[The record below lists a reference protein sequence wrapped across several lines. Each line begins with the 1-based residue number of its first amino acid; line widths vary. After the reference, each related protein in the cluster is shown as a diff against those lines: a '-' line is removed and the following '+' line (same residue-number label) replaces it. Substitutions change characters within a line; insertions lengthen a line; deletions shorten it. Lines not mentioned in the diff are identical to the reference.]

1 MKKLKDKEKDKD
13 QVLFWIVTGMSGA
26 GKSQTINCFEDFGFF
41 CVDNIPVSLLPKMAE
56 LCSQSGRPLQ
66 RVALGI
72 DIREGGFLRDFLA
85 TVEELKEQGV
95 DCKIVFLD
103 ADDRTLLRRF
113 SETRRRHP
121 LGTSVQQGI
130 KSERKT
136 LVKIKELADKIIDT
150 TNLNLSELK
159 QRILELLD
167 ARNTHGDMQVSVV
180 SFGYKYGS
188 PVDADLVWDVRFMP
202 NPNYMQSMRHKT
214 GRDAA
219 VKRFV
224 LATPQ
229 AKRFGKMFFDLVNES
244 MPHYVKEGK
253 SYLTIAIGC
262 TGGHHRS
269 VVMAEA
275 LADFLEKRK
284 FKVRGHHRDID
295 R

>member
-1 MKKLKDKEKDKD
+1 MIKKDP
-13 QVLFWIVTGMSGA
+13 VLFWIVTGMSGA

-41 CVDNIPVSLLPKMAE
+41 CVDNIPLALLPKMAE

-72 DIREGGFLRDFLA
+72 DIREGEFLRSFMA
-85 TVEELKEQGV
+85 TVQELKRQGV
-95 DCKIVFLD
+95 RCKIVFMD

-121 LGTSVQQGI
+121 LGTSVQAGI
-130 KSERKT
+130 KLERKQ
-136 LVKIKELADKIIDT
+136 LLKIKEFADKIIDS
-150 TNLNLSELK
+150 TNFTLSELK
-159 QRILELLD
+159 QRIGELLD
-167 ARNTHGDMQVSVV
+167 ARNTRSDMQLSVL
-180 SFGYKYGS
+180 SFGYKYGL

-202 NPNYMQSMRHKT
+202 NPNYKPHLRDKN

-219 VKRFV
+219 VRRYV
-224 LATPQ
+224 MQTPQ
-229 AKRFGKMFFDLVNES
+229 AKRFGKKFFEMVASSL
-244 MPHYVKEGK
+244 PYYIQEGK

-269 VVMAEA
+269 VVMAEQ
-275 LADFLEKRK
+275 LAHYLKERG
-284 FKVRGHHRDID
+284 FKVRVHHRDIE